1 VNGRLGSRLRQGGLE
16 LGLSVA
22 VAVAALAIGFL
33 FIAAS
38 GASLSD
44 ATEAFVDGGFG
55 TRENFANTLSKTV
68 PLVLVALGWIL
79 VYRAGRFH
87 VGFPGQILIG
97 GLAVSV
103 VALELS
109 LPSGL
114 HLPLAVL
121 AGALGGAAWAAITAW
136 LWAKRGV
143 NEILST
149 LLLNLIAIQVI
160 SWAVRGPLQQPDT
173 PLPISE
179 PLADTAIWPDLLAD
193 TTLKLDFLLIP
204 LVVAG
209 VAFLL
214 ARTTLG
220 FRIRLVGTNS
230 RAARFSG
237 VSPTRTGVNAI
248 LLSGALA
255 GVAGSS
261 LLLGGGA
268 RNLTD
273 GFDAG
278 YGFQGIAV
286 ALLARNSPWG
296 VIPAAFLFATLRQ
309 AGGVMEATAG
319 VSSAVVDLTQ
329 GIVILLVLA
338 ATSLL
343 HFARP
348 RAVQPGSRPVPA
360 VEAKAA

>member
-1 VNGRLGSRLRQGGLE
+1 MSETLRPRLAQAGIDLAISV
-16 LGLSVA
+16 SVA
-22 VAVAALAIGFL
+22 VVALAIGFV

-38 GASLSD
+38 GASFAD
-44 ATEAFVDGGFG
+44 ASEAFVEGAFG
-55 TRENFANTLSKTV
+55 TKANFANTLSKTV
-68 PLVLVALGWIL
+68 PLVFVALAWI
-79 VYRAGRFH
+79 VVFRAGRFH

-97 GLAVSV
+97 GLL
-103 VALELS
+103 VAIVGLKVS
-109 LPSGL
+109 LPTGL
-114 HLPLAVL
+114 HVALAVL
-121 AGALGGAAWAAITAW
+121 AGAFGGALYAGITAY

-160 SWAVRGPLQQPDT
+160 SWVVRGPLQQPDS
-173 PLPISE
+173 PLPVSE
-179 PLADTAIWPDLLAD
+179 RLADTASWPDLLAD

-204 LVVAG
+204 LAVAA
-209 VAFLL
+209 VAFGLT
-214 ARTTLG
+214 RTTLG
-220 FRIRLVGTNS
+220 FRIRLIGTNPQ
-230 RAARFSG
+230 AARFAG
-237 VSPTRTGVNAI
+237 VSPRRTGVIAI
-248 LLSGALA
+248 LVSGALA
-255 GVAGSS
+255 GIAGSS
-261 LLLGGGA
+261 LLLGAGA

-296 VIPAAFLFATLRQ
+296 VFPAALLFATLRQ

-348 RAVQPGSRPVPA
+348 RRGEPHAELVPS
-360 VEAKAA
+360 VEARPA

>member
-1 VNGRLGSRLRQGGLE
+1 MSEALRSRIAQAGVDLA
-16 LGLSVA
+16 LSVA
-22 VAVAALAIGFL
+22 VAVFALAIGFI

-38 GASLSD
+38 GASFED
-44 ATEAFVDGGFG
+44 ASEAFVEGAFG
-55 TRENFANTLSKTV
+55 TKANFANTLSKTV
-68 PLVLVALGWIL
+68 PLVFVALGWI
-79 VYRAGRFH
+79 VAFRAGRFH

-97 GLAVSV
+97 GLL
-103 VALELS
+103 VAIVGLKVS
-109 LPSGL
+109 LPTGL
-114 HLPLAVL
+114 HVALAVL
-121 AGALGGAAWAAITAW
+121 AGALGGALYAAITAY
-136 LWAKRGV
+136 LWARRGV

-160 SWAVRGPLQQPDT
+160 SWVVRGPLQQPDS
-173 PLPISE
+173 PLPVSE
-179 PLADTAIWPDLLAD
+179 RLADTASWPDLLAD

-204 LVVAG
+204 VAVAVVAFG
-209 VAFLL
+209 L

-220 FRIRLVGTNS
+220 FRIRLVGTNPQ
-230 RAARFSG
+230 AARFAG
-237 VSPTRTGVNAI
+237 VSPRRTGVIAI
-248 LLSGALA
+248 VMSGALA
-255 GVAGSS
+255 GIAGSS
-261 LLLGGGA
+261 LLLGAGA

-296 VIPAAFLFATLRQ
+296 VFPAALLFATLRQ

-343 HFARP
+343 QVVRPRRVEARP
-348 RAVQPGSRPVPA
+348 A
-360 VEAKAA
+360 

>member
-1 VNGRLGSRLRQGGLE
+1 HGSTDFA
-16 LGLSVA
+16 LSVA
-22 VAVAALAIGFL
+22 VAVAALGMGML
-33 FIAAS
+33 FITAS

-44 ATEAFVDGGFG
+44 ATEAFVEGGFG
-55 TRENFANTLSKTV
+55 TRSNFANTLSKTI
-68 PLVLVALGWIL
+68 PLVFVALGWI
-79 VYRAGRFH
+79 VVFRAGRFH

-97 GLAVSV
+97 GLFVSV

-109 LPSGL
+109 LPAGL

-121 AGALGGAAWAAITAW
+121 AGALGGAAWAGITAW

-160 SWAVRGPLQQPDT
+160 SWIVRGPLQQPDS
-173 PLPISE
+173 PLPISA
-179 PLADTAIWPDLLAD
+179 PLADSARWPDLLTE

-204 LVVAG
+204 LAVVG

-220 FRIRLVGTNS
+220 FRIRLVGTNPQ
-230 RAARFSG
+230 AARFAG
-237 VSPTRTGVNAI
+237 LSPTRTGVSAI
-248 LLSGALA
+248 LISGALA
-255 GVAGSS
+255 GLAGSS
-261 LLLGGGA
+261 LLIGGGT
-268 RNLTD
+268 RNMTD
-273 GFDAG
+273 QFDAG

-296 VIPAAFLFATLRQ
+296 VLPAALLFATLRQ
-309 AGGVMEATAG
+309 GGGVMEATAA

-343 HFARP
+343 HFARRDSGEP
-348 RAVQPGSRPVPA
+348 SAQPLPPM
-360 VEAKAA
+360 EAKAA

>member
-1 VNGRLGSRLRQGGLE
+1 VSMLRTRLGQAGIE
-16 LGLSVA
+16 LTLSVA
-22 VAVAALAIGFL
+22 VAVFALAIGFL

-38 GASLSD
+38 GASFSD
-44 ATEAFVDGGFG
+44 ATEAFVEGGFG
-55 TRENFANTLSKTV
+55 TKANFANTLSKTV
-68 PLVLVALGWIL
+68 PLVFVALGWI
-79 VYRAGRFH
+79 VVFRAGRFH

-97 GLAVSV
+97 GMLVAIVGLKVSLPTGLHVALAV
-103 VALELS
+103 A
-109 LPSGL
+109 
-114 HLPLAVL
+114 
-121 AGALGGAAWAAITAW
+121 AGALGGAAYAAITAW

-149 LLLNLIAIQVI
+149 LLLNLVAIQVI
-160 SWAVRGPLQQPDT
+160 SWVVRGPLQQSGS
-173 PLPISE
+173 PLPVSE
-179 PLADTAIWPDLLAD
+179 PLADTASWPDLLAD
-193 TTLKLDFLLIP
+193 TTLKLDFLLVP
-204 LVVAG
+204 VAVVG

-214 ARTTLG
+214 AKTTLG
-220 FRIRLVGTNS
+220 FRIRLVGTNP
-230 RAARFSG
+230 RAARFAG
-237 VSPTRTGVNAI
+237 VSPTRTGVIAI
-248 LLSGALA
+248 LISGALA

-261 LLLGGGA
+261 LLLGAGA

-296 VIPAAFLFATLRQ
+296 VFPAALLFATLRQ

-348 RAVQPGSRPVPA
+348 ERADVSAEPVRR
-360 VEAKAA
+360 VEARAA